1 MRIIQEMHQFEDGLR
16 LAQPSAAHDW
26 DGESWVLDTAKAAL
40 LEQQET
46 DRLCAGVD
54 VAADSVRAVLA
65 GDPLKAAEYA
75 QAASD
80 AQAFKEAGYPKKE
93 VPLAVSAWVVK
104 GRTAKAAADQIL
116 DKAAELSSKL
126 LALRTLRLQA
136 KERIRAQAGKGKQEA
151 AKDACESAIQ
161 AIRKLVGN

>member
-80 AQAFKEAGYPKKE
+80 AQAFKEAGYPKKRC
-93 VPLAVSAWVVK
+93 PSLSAPGW
-104 GRTAKAAADQIL
+104 
-116 DKAAELSSKL
+116 
-126 LALRTLRLQA
+126 
-136 KERIRAQAGKGKQEA
+136 
-151 AKDACESAIQ
+151 
-161 AIRKLVGN
+161 

>member
-16 LAQPSAAHDW
+16 PAQPSAAHDW

-40 LEQQET
+40 LEQQEAE
-46 DRLCAGVD
+46 RLCARVD
-54 VAADSVRAVLA
+54 VAADSARAALA

-151 AKDACESAIQ
+151 AKDVCEAAIE
-161 AIRKLVGN
+161 AIRKVVSD